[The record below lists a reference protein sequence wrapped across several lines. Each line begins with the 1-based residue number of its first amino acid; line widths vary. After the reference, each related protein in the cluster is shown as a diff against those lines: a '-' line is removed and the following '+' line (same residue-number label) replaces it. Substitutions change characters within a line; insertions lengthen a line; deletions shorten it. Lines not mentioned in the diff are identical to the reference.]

1 MNHRYVYS
9 RPRRVKRVVIPAR
22 VAHWVLCCGLQN
34 QEIKNRGYTF
44 LIPIGRTWTQHE
56 EKNDVSASHAGSA
69 APGLTRP
76 VAQADSA
83 SEGSEGSTHTGTG
96 VSLMDEDENSSEEEE
111 EEDQDLD
118 ADMEDLDQP
127 ADASGELY
135 PEEGSSGE
143 VSTDDSVIE

>member
-56 EKNDVSASHAGSA
+56 EKNDVSSKRDDRSVPPSNGN
-69 APGLTRP
+69 P
-76 VAQADSA
+76 QADDA
-83 SEGSEGSTHTGTG
+83 SEGSDGSERTGDAN
-96 VSLMDEDENSSEEEE
+96 SLMDEDENESSEEEE
-111 EEDQDLD
+111 EDLD
-118 ADMEDLDQP
+118 ADMEDLDRTGDVT
-127 ADASGELY
+127 ADLDAEEMAS
-135 PEEGSSGE
+135 SSVASSE
-143 VSTDDSVIE
+143 VEDSD